1 MCVEDV
7 SRGHKWRRDVCAGHQ
22 AGEKREREEPEAFF
36 DEESNETVGVEDEI
50 LSLRVLVPDD
60 GVQTCMGAAFTRF

>member
-1 MCVEDV
+1 VQDT
-7 SRGHKWRRDVCAGHQ
+7 RQ
-22 AGEKREREEPEAFF
+22 ARERESEPEAFF

-60 GVQTCMGAAFTRF
+60 GVQTCMGGIHKILT